1 MRGSSTRMSEISGV
15 IESIAFQTNLLAL
28 NAAVEAAR
36 AGEQGRGFAVVA
48 GEVRAL
54 AQRSA
59 EAAKEISVLINRT
72 VDGINDGNARMRSAG
87 QTIEGMVQAVDKVG
101 SLVHQISIATREQSI
116 GISQVNEAVAQ
127 LDSVTQQNA
136 ALVEQSTSSA
146 QSLRQSA
153 KTLERSVDVFH
164 L

>member
-1 MRGSSTRMSEISGV
+1 MRRWKLPVQASK
-15 IESIAFQTNLLAL
+15 A
-28 NAAVEAAR
+28 
-36 AGEQGRGFAVVA
+36 VA
-48 GEVRAL
+48 GEVRTL

-59 EAAKEISVLINRT
+59 EAAKEISALINRT
-72 VDGINDGNARMRSAG
+72 VDGINDGNSRMRAAG
-87 QTIEGMVQAVDKVG
+87 QTIDGMVDAVDKV
-101 SLVHQISIATREQSI
+101 SALVHQISIATREQSI

-146 QSLRQSA
+146 DSLRLSA
-153 KTLERSVDVFH
+153 RTLERSVDVFH